1 MRRDHANCTSFME
14 KKCTKLGLAES
25 HCVSEDS
32 LEHHLKLAARAR
44 NDLQDLRGRGMLLS
58 RLRPLAGQKGDWLL
72 QIGKHLA
79 LPMPRS
85 AA

>member
-14 KKCTKLGLAES
+14 KKCTKLGLAEL

-44 NDLQDLRGRGMLLS
+44 NDLQNLRGRSL
-58 RLRPLAGQKGDWLL
+58 LL
-72 QIGKHLA
+72 QGL
-79 LPMPRS
+79 L
-85 AA
+85 